1 MKPEDVMRHA
11 AIRRAQVEK
20 AMSGMEHRMK
30 TDPSPYWR
38 SIIESNHKEAQ
49 ATLLAIKEQ
58 GERFMRGELGAE
70 QDLIDVL
77 A

>member
-11 AIRRAQVEK
+11 AIRRGQIEK
-20 AMSGMEHRMK
+20 AMSGMERRMK

-38 SIIESNHKEAQ
+38 SIIESNHKGAQ
-49 ATLLAIKEQ
+49 ATLLALKEH

>member
-11 AIRRAQVEK
+11 AIRRGQIEK
-20 AMSGMEHRMK
+20 AMAGMEHRAK

-38 SIIESNHKEAQ
+38 SISDSSLQEAKLALQ
-49 ATLLAIKEQ
+49 AIKEH
-58 GERFMRGELGAE
+58 GARFMRGELGAE
-70 QDLIDVL
+70 QDLIDLL